1 MVRIFRQYVPISV
14 LLLAAV
20 EFAILFTA
28 ILAGILI
35 RYVGA
40 GGADWENVRFLP
52 EAATFVGVFGLI
64 LFAFGL
70 YQREYLHNL
79 RAVFVRLATGAAVA
93 VVVYSLVFYLFPSLL
108 IWRSALLIAVVF
120 ATVGIAITRLIAMRF
135 AHFERFKQRVLV
147 VGAGRRAARI
157 ERLEADRHASFTAVG
172 YLATGEKEHCVT
184 PARVLS
190 HVPCLAEFARQRQV
204 DQIVVAV
211 DDCRFHL
218 PTEALLA
225 CKLDGLNVVQYSTFW
240 ERETGTVDLDTLNP
254 SWLIFSDGFADSALK
269 AVLKRFCDIT
279 VSMAL
284 LVFTL
289 PLLVA
294 TAIAIRI
301 EDPGPIFYRQERVG
315 RGGRRFMLLKFR
327 SMRVD
332 AEDDGTPRWATAGD
346 DRVTR
351 VGAFIRKTRIDEIP
365 QVINVLK
372 GDMSCVGPR
381 PERPYFVEKLAREIP
396 YYIERYRAKPGIT
409 GWAQI
414 KYPYGASVEDARR
427 KLEYDLYYMKNY
439 NIMLD
444 LLILVQTAR
453 VVFWP
458 SSAGPA
464 VTELPADVRP
474 DLDKR
479 PANSRP
485 AA

>member
-1 MVRIFRQYVPISV
+1 MVRIFRQYVPVSV

-20 EFAILFTA
+20 EIAILFAA

-40 GGADWENVRFLP
+40 GGATWENVPLFP
-52 EAATFVGVFGLI
+52 EAAIFVGVFGLI
-64 LFAFGL
+64 LFALGL

-79 RAVFVRLATGAAVA
+79 RAVFIRLATGAVVA
-93 VVVYSLVFYLFPSLL
+93 VVVYSLVFYLFPGLL

-120 ATVGIAITRLIAMRF
+120 ATTGIAITRVTVTRF
-135 AHFERFKQRVLV
+135 AHFNRFKQRVLV

-157 ERLEADRHASFTAVG
+157 ERLEADKHASFTAIG

-184 PARVLS
+184 PSRVLTR
-190 HVPCLAEFARQRQV
+190 VPRLAEFARQGHV
-204 DQIVVAV
+204 NQIVVAV
-211 DDCRFHL
+211 DDCRVHL

-254 SWLIFSDGFADSALK
+254 SWLIFSDGFVDNALK
-269 AVLKRFCDIT
+269 TALKRLCDIT
-279 VSMAL
+279 VSTAL
-284 LVFTL
+284 LVFSL

-301 EDPGPIFYRQERVG
+301 EGPGPIFYRQERVG
-315 RGGRRFMLLKFR
+315 QGGRRFMLLKFR

-332 AEDDGTPRWATAGD
+332 AEDDGTPRWATAED
-346 DRVTR
+346 ERVTR
-351 VGAFIRKTRIDEIP
+351 VGAIIRKARIDEIP

-381 PERPYFVEKLAREIP
+381 PERPYFVEKLTREIP
-396 YYIERYRAKPGIT
+396 YYIERYRVKPGIT

-427 KLEYDLYYMKNY
+427 KLEYDLYYMKNF
-439 NIMLD
+439 NIMID
-444 LLILVQTAR
+444 LLILAQTAR

-458 SSAGPA
+458 SSTGPA
-464 VTELPADVRP
+464 VTELPADAHAG
-474 DLDKR
+474 LDKH